1 MQLGWHGAP
10 KRAGP
15 LPSHARAPC
24 ASSDGLE
31 RVGGSWGRAK
41 PGWCEVA
48 RLQEHVRGVVCAQA
62 RAGPCEGGGRCK
74 GVGGVC
80 SMVIG

>member
-1 MQLGWHGAP
+1 MVRSLVRVSVRVRLG
-10 KRAGP
+10 
-15 LPSHARAPC
+15 L
-24 ASSDGLE
+24 GL
-31 RVGGSWGRAK
+31 GLG
-41 PGWCEVA
+41 CEVA